1 MFSGINGSSRSNS
14 GTDAAGGGA
23 KSKEWSGDL
32 DRMVFLRLLVTQLK
46 NQNPMDPM
54 DNREFLAQLA
64 QFSSIEQ
71 MENVSTQTA
80 RVAAGQVASQAE
92 LAKISGALDSIL
104 QQLQAMALPVPGA
117 PSQAGV

>member
-1 MFSGINGSSRSNS
+1 MLNGINGSSRSNS

-54 DNREFLAQLA
+54 DNKEFLAQLA
-64 QFSSIEQ
+64 QFRSAEQ
-71 MENVSTQTA
+71 MENVGAQTA
-80 RVAAGQVASQAE
+80 MVAVGQMASRME
-92 LAKISGALDSIL
+92 LAKISDTLDSIL
-104 QQLQAMALPVPGA
+104 NQLRAMVLPAPEA
-117 PSQAGV
+117 PSQAEV